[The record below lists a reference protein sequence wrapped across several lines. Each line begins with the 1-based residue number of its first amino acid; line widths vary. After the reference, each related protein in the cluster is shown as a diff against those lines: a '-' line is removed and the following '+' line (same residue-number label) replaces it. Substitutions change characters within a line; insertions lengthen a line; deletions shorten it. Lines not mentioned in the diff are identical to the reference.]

1 MKLNNPIYINGR
13 SCISPQLTYNND
25 LNGLGHAYIDKLVCI
40 EPDYKTLPAGTIG
53 RRMVKL
59 TKMSIYT
66 AIHALKDAGV
76 EIPGAII
83 TGTGI
88 GCTIETE
95 RFLNPML
102 KSDETYL
109 NPTSFMQSTHNT
121 IGGQIALILGCKNY
135 NLTYVQR
142 GLSFES
148 ALLDGIISL
157 QENEEQTILLGGI
170 DELTDEHLVIT
181 NRIDYW
187 KKKSLSS
194 KDLLWD
200 KESGSLSGQG
210 AAFFVLSTSKTD
222 HSYSQLVDFKMHHQ
236 QNGSYDVENEFN
248 VFLEDNDLTIK
259 DIDVLLLGRAGD
271 ALTDMD
277 FDILESKTENV
288 YRAYFKH
295 LCGEY
300 YTAASF
306 ALWLADLMIKEQN
319 VPQELLPNGPSP
331 DKIRNIVIYNQ
342 YRNIDNSF
350 YLLRDCRN
358 LE

>member
-1 MKLNNPIYINGR
+1 MNLDNPIYINGR
-13 SCISPQLTYNND
+13 SCISPQLTYTNE
-25 LNGLGHAYIDKLVCI
+25 LNGLDNEYQDKFVCI

-66 AIHALKDAGV
+66 AIHALKDAAV
-76 EIPGAII
+76 EIPDAII

-88 GCTIETE
+88 GCTTETE
-95 RFLNPML
+95 RFLNPMI

-135 NLTYVQR
+135 NVTYVQR

-157 QENEEQTILLGGI
+157 QENKDHSILLGGI
-170 DELTDEHLVIT
+170 DELTDEHLIIT

-187 KKKSLSS
+187 KKKSLNS

-210 AAFFVLSTSKTD
+210 AAFFVLSGKKTE
-222 HSYSQLVDFKMHHQ
+222 HSYSQLIDFKIHHHQ
-236 QNGSYDVENEFN
+236 KNVFDVENEFN
-248 VFLEDNDLTIK
+248 TFLENNNLTSE

-271 ALTDMD
+271 GSTDMD
-277 FDILESKTENV
+277 YDVLETKNKHV
-288 YRAYFKH
+288 CRAYFKH

-306 ALWLADLMIKEQN
+306 ALWLADLIIKEQN

-331 DKIRNIVIYNQ
+331 EKIRNVVIYNQ
-342 YRNIDNSF
+342 YRSIDNGF
-350 YLLRDCRN
+350 YLLRDCQN
-358 LE
+358 LK